1 MSMENTI
8 GFRMKK
14 IRDNANINQEAMGNK
29 LLISKSSISKIE
41 KGINNPSD
49 QTIKLVCS
57 EFNVN
62 EEWLRHGIGDPYLKS
77 THNDLT
83 AKAVALLGRHDPM
96 FEAIVEA
103 YCDLD
108 DYDREVILK
117 SLQNLVSAYKAK
129 KKE

>member
-1 MSMENTI
+1 MNERI
-8 GFRMKK
+8 KK
-14 IRDNANINQEAMGNK
+14 IRTDNHLTQERFAARLGVKRNTVATYEMGR
-29 LLISKSSISKIE
+29 SE
-41 KGINNPSD
+41 PSD
-49 QTIKLVCS
+49 
-57 EFNVN
+57 EFYVN

-117 SLQNLVSAYKAK
+117 SLQNLVSAYNEK

>member
-1 MSMENTI
+1 MY
-8 GFRMKK
+8 
-14 IRDNANINQEAMGNK
+14 
-29 LLISKSSISKIE
+29 LLS
-41 KGINNPSD
+41 
-49 QTIKLVCS
+49 V
-57 EFNVN
+57 
-62 EEWLRHGIGDPYLKS
+62 EEWLRLGIGEPYLKS

-83 AKAVALLGRHDPM
+83 AKATALLDRHDPM

-117 SLQNLVSAYKAK
+117 SLQNLVSAYNEK

>member
-1 MSMENTI
+1 MS
-8 GFRMKK
+8 
-14 IRDNANINQEAMGNK
+14 
-29 LLISKSSISKIE
+29 E
-41 KGINNPSD
+41 K
-49 QTIKLVCS
+49 
-57 EFNVN
+57 
-62 EEWLRHGIGDPYLKS
+62 WLRHGIGDPYLKS

-83 AKAVALLGRHDPM
+83 ATAVALLGRHDPM

-117 SLQNLVSAYKAK
+117 SLQNLVSAYNAK

>member
-1 MSMENTI
+1 MDIENSI
-8 GFRMKK
+8 GLRMKK
-14 IRDNANINQEAMGNK
+14 IRDDADINQEAMGDK

-62 EEWLRHGIGDPYLKS
+62 EEWLRHGIGEPYIEN

-83 AKAVALLGRHDPM
+83 TKAAALLGRRDPM

-108 DYDREVILK
+108 DNDREVLLK
-117 SLQNLVSAYKAK
+117 SLQNLVSIYNDK

>member
-1 MSMENTI
+1 MNERI
-8 GFRMKK
+8 KK
-14 IRDNANINQEAMGNK
+14 IRTDNHLTQERFAARLGVKRNTVATYEMGR
-29 LLISKSSISKIE
+29 SE
-41 KGINNPSD
+41 PSD
-49 QTIKLVCS
+49 AVISLICR
-57 EFNVN
+57 EFYVN

-103 YCDLD
+103 YCDLV

-117 SLQNLVSAYKAK
+117 SLQNLVSAYNEK

>member
-1 MSMENTI
+1 MNERI
-8 GFRMKK
+8 KK
-14 IRDNANINQEAMGNK
+14 IRTDNHLTQERFAARLGVKRNTVATYEMGR
-29 LLISKSSISKIE
+29 SE
-41 KGINNPSD
+41 PSD
-49 QTIKLVCS
+49 AVISLFWR
-57 EFNVN
+57 EFYVN

-77 THNDLT
+77 PHNDLT

-117 SLQNLVSAYKAK
+117 SLQNLVSAYNEK